1 MGLLISLI
9 VIVAALYYLYSH
21 EKQDQAAQKEQKISS
36 ELKLKVQKAEA
47 LIPRVE
53 SSAFYKE
60 IAAYLRSE
68 ISDKA
73 RFIRRIVAQE
83 YDAYL
88 RSNPQSAQSFVPDTS
103 RIFTCDRTIRIT
115 SSGLYGFGF
124 INSDSPSLD
133 FSSHGYADLTAEQL
147 YALAKVLTRNFDC
160 FIICDYLHEPLAD
173 TKLQS
178 EIFEH
183 HFFNV
188 YLYLSDRYVNSI
200 IDSEVQR
207 LQAQQSPYKNAF

>member
-1 MGLLISLI
+1 MSLLISLI

-36 ELKLKVQKAEA
+36 ELRLKVQKAEA

-60 IAAYLRSE
+60 IAAHLRSE

-73 RFIRRIVAQE
+73 QFIRRIVAQD
-83 YDAYL
+83 YDKYL
-88 RSNPQSAQSFVPDTS
+88 RSNPQSAQSFVPNVS
-103 RIFTCDRTIRIT
+103 RISRTIRIT
-115 SSGLYGFGF
+115 PSGLYDFGF

-147 YALAKVLTRNFDC
+147 YALAKVLARNFDC
-160 FIICDYLHEPLAD
+160 FIICDYLHKSLAD
-173 TKLQS
+173 AKLQS
-178 EIFEH
+178 EIFERH
-183 HFFNV
+183 SFDV